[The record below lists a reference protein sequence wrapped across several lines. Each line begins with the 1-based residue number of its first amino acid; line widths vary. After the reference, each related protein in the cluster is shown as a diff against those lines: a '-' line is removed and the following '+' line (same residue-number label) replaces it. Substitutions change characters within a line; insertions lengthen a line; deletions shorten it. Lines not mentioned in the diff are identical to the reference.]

1 MTSDRVVTRTQWLSI
16 AGVLALYLVL
26 AFFYT
31 RPLIEQSFTRI
42 ANDPYDPIL
51 NTSVLWWNATTVPFS
66 ERWWS
71 PPHYYPSENV
81 AAFTEGLTGVSLF
94 ASPVI
99 WLTGNPL
106 AAYNLAFFLTWPLS
120 AFGTYLLVLFLSRR
134 HDAALL
140 AGLAFGFAPYRTAQM
155 AHIQVLSSYWLPII
169 LLGLHGFLEQRRLRW
184 LIVFGS
190 SWLVQSLA
198 NGYFMLFGGVLIALW
213 IAYFCSSRDTWRAAP
228 AIIVAWIL
236 ASLPL
241 VPILLKYRA
250 IHDHYGLSRD
260 LPAIIA
266 FSAQPLSWIQASG
279 VLWFWHRFLPEAD
292 SEVNLFPGLTIVAIV
307 LVAASLSF
315 RIEREAAQA
324 SRARRT
330 VRRLLTVAAAA
341 TVLISIVFLAVG
353 PFNIAFAGLTVRMS
367 DLNRALAVAT
377 ISIVALL
384 LMTSSIRHALS
395 RRSALAFYAA
405 ATLVIAVLSCG
416 PQLRDGSFVLLD
428 PAPYGWLLALP
439 GFADLRVPARFWMLG
454 ALCLATAA
462 GLAFAQLTPIRRR
475 AHGAIV
481 ALVAAGI
488 LLEGWIRGMGM
499 AIPPQHWPKVERRD
513 ASNPILE
520 LPFGPSWDAAATFRA
535 VRHRRRVVNGVS
547 GYDPPHYAPLRIG
560 LEGRDPSTL
569 LALASLG
576 PLDVI
581 VNGQEDADGALD
593 RYVSDVPGVERI
605 GSDGIRTAFRIP
617 RVAAPDISLGD
628 KLPIVAM
635 TANANDGSLHFVTDG
650 DFSTGWQD
658 GPQQP
663 GQWVTV
669 DLGAV
674 RTVGGLVHA
683 VGRVVQHFPR
693 RLAIELSS
701 DGSSWNRVWE
711 GDAAAPAFLAA
722 VRAPRE
728 VAMRFEFSPQAAR
741 FVRLQQ
747 LAHDEHYWTIIELGV
762 FGGVK
767 K

>member
-1 MTSDRVVTRTQWLSI
+1 MMSNRVARRPSWLPI
-16 AGVLALYLVL
+16 AGVLGLYLLL
-26 AFFYT
+26 AFVYT

-81 AAFTEGLTGVSLF
+81 AAFTEGLVGISLI
-94 ASPVI
+94 ASPVY

-120 AFGTYLLVLFLSRR
+120 AFAAYLLVLFVVRR
-134 HDAALL
+134 HDAACL

-169 LLGLHGFLEQRRLRW
+169 LLGLHGFLEQRRLHW
-184 LIVFGS
+184 LVVFGS
-190 SWLVQSLA
+190 AWLIQSLA
-198 NGYFMLFGGVLIALW
+198 NGYYMLFGAVLIALW
-213 IAYFCSSRDTWRAAP
+213 LGYFCSRRDTWRAAP
-228 AIIVAWIL
+228 AIIVTWML

-292 SEVNLFPGLTIVAIV
+292 SEVNLFPGLTIVVVV
-307 LVAASLSF
+307 LVAACLSF
-315 RIEREAAQA
+315 RLEREPAPA
-324 SRARRT
+324 SRARRM
-330 VRRLLTVAAAA
+330 VRRILMVAAAA
-341 TVLISIVFLAVG
+341 TVAVSVVFLAVG
-353 PFNIAFAGLTVRMS
+353 PFNISFGGLSIRMS

-384 LMTSSIRHALS
+384 LMTPSIRAAFR
-395 RRSALAFYAA
+395 RRSSLTFYSA

-428 PAPYGWLLALP
+428 PAPYGWLLVLP
-439 GFADLRVPARFWMLG
+439 GFEAMRVPARFWMLG
-454 ALCLATAA
+454 TLCLATAA
-462 GLAFAQLTPIRRR
+462 GLAFARLTQSRTRSHAVIF
-475 AHGAIV
+475 GVV
-481 ALVAAGI
+481 ASGI
-488 LLEGWIRGMGM
+488 LFDGWIRGMGM
-499 AIPPQHWPKVERRD
+499 AVPPQHWPKVERRD
-513 ASNPILE
+513 ATNPILE

-547 GYDPPHYAPLRIG
+547 GYDPPHYAPLRVG
-560 LEGRDPSTL
+560 LEGRDPAML

-581 VNGQEDADGALD
+581 VNGQEDPDGALD
-593 RYVSDVPGVERI
+593 RYVSGVAGVERI
-605 GSDGIRTAFRIP
+605 GGDGTRTGFRIP
-617 RVAAPDISLGD
+617 RVIAPDVALGD
-628 KLPIVAM
+628 ALPIVAM
-635 TANANDGSLHFVTDG
+635 TANANDGSLQFVTDG
-650 DFSTGWQD
+650 DFTTGWQD

-663 GQWVTV
+663 GQWVTI

-674 RTVGGLVHA
+674 RPVGGLVHA
-683 VGRVVQHFPR
+683 MGGVVQHFPR

-728 VAMRFEFSPQAAR
+728 AAMRFEFPPQPAR
-741 FVRLQQ
+741 FVRLLQ
-747 LAHDEHYWTIIELGV
+747 LARDEHYWTIIELGV
-762 FGGVK
+762 FGPAR
-767 K
+767 